1 MTRISADDLAALVAS
16 RICHDL
22 VSPLGAI
29 GNGIEL
35 LALTGGSGP
44 EMGLVAQSVAQANAR
59 LRFFRIAFGKSD
71 GGQPVPRNEI
81 RTILADMTEGGR
93 IRVSWGVDDSPSRAE
108 AKLAFL
114 ALQCLETAMPMG
126 GQITVS
132 RPSPTGWLLE
142 ARSDRMKFD
151 RQLWARLTGDPD
163 DGLGQQQ
170 IGAAQVQFVLL
181 PLEAARMNR
190 RLRLDTAEDR
200 ISIGF

>member
-1 MTRISADDLAALVAS
+1 MTRISADDLAALVGS

-35 LALTGGSGP
+35 LALTGGGGP

-59 LRFFRIAFGKSD
+59 LRFFRIAFGKSE
-71 GGQPVPRNEI
+71 GSQPVPRNEI
-81 RTILADMTEGGR
+81 RTILSEMTEGGR
-93 IRVSWGVDDSPSRAE
+93 IRVSWNVDDSPSRAE
-108 AKLAFL
+108 AKLTFL
-114 ALQCLETAMPMG
+114 AIQCLETALPMG

-132 RPSPTGWLLE
+132 RPSATGWQLE
-142 ARSDRMKFD
+142 ARSDRLKFD

-163 DGLGQQQ
+163 DGIGQQQ
-170 IGAAQVQFVLL
+170 ISAAQVQFILL

-190 RLRLDTAEDR
+190 RLRLDTAEDKLA
-200 ISIGF
+200 ISF